1 MLLYATL
8 NSSESDYMYLSHYN
22 LQAKPFGIS
31 PDPKFLWLGE
41 KHREAL
47 AVLKYGIQE
56 EKGFLLLTGDI
67 GTGKTALINA
77 LVNIINVNA
86 LVASVPDPGL
96 NSIDF
101 FNYLSE
107 EFEMNR
113 TFDTKGEFLIHFKHF
128 LHEAHQEQ
136 RKVLLIID
144 EAQRLN
150 HELLE
155 QMRLLSNIEMDNR
168 KLINI
173 FFVGQTEFKDTLRQE
188 RNKAVRQRITVS
200 YHLDPLTQSET
211 RKYIQHRLKIAGA
224 VGEIFCANAIAEIFS
239 YSKGNPRLT
248 NILCDHALLTGY
260 SAGITTIDKKIISE
274 CSTELEITGDIISRA
289 ENKPQQKQV
298 HFQSD
303 ATGSSQKRNMALSLF
318 LVGLLS
324 IGGYFLYTF
333 QTQDS
338 PQWAIEDIAAKKDI
352 EFSVV
357 EKNVLIT
364 ETSTDNA
371 ERQQAEAT
379 EIASSKHSTSSLL
392 VSNQK
397 MVLQFEHNSN
407 EIPNEAF
414 ESLNRV
420 VHYASSNPR
429 VGILVEGYTDSH
441 GNYWYNKKLS
451 KFRADIVRN
460 YFAGQGI
467 PLDRIQSLGRGS
479 ENPIADN
486 DTIEGRKKNRRV
498 EIKIEIR
505 E

>member
-1 MLLYATL
+1 
-8 NSSESDYMYLSHYN
+8 MYLSHYN

-86 LVASVPDPGL
+86 LVAAVPDPGL

-113 TFDTKGEFLIHFKHF
+113 TFDTKGEFLIHFKHL
-128 LHEAHQEQ
+128 LHEAHQAQ

-224 VGEIFCANAIAEIFS
+224 VGEIFRANAIAEIFS
-239 YSKGNPRLT
+239 YSRGNPRLT

-274 CSTELEITGDIISRA
+274 CSTELEIAGDIISLV
-289 ENKPQQKQV
+289 ENKPQKKQV

-303 ATGSSQKRNMALSLF
+303 ATGSSQKRNMAVSLF
-318 LVGLLS
+318 LMGLLS
-324 IGGYFLYTF
+324 IGGYFLYTY

-357 EKNVLIT
+357 EKKARIA
-364 ETSTDNA
+364 ETSADNA
-371 ERQQAEAT
+371 EKQQAKAT
-379 EIASSKHSTSSLL
+379 EIVSSKHSTSSLL

-397 MVLQFEHNSN
+397 MVLHFEHNSN